1 MKHLY
6 RAALGGLI
14 SLSFGTAALACES
27 YHGYRIQTEGGDYSV
42 LLNGVMT
49 AQDAEI
55 DDHQR
60 VGPFN
65 QWVAEGENVV
75 TVSIKQGSAT
85 VSLSRYCVGSYEGE
99 VVVEASLTGPET
111 RELTFFAE
119 NAPKPIYDDVA
130 TDDSG
135 LKDAIASLKAAI
147 DAKDVETYW
156 NMHQGLRA
164 AAAADGAPEEMI
176 RRMITITVEEGKPTY
191 KDNLTFTPVLGGR
204 VWQVFAEDG
213 TEPIVIEIKRD
224 GGTNIMR
231 TGAYWG
237 KVNGVWDVVGN

>member
-6 RAALGGLI
+6 RAAIGGFI
-14 SLSFGTAALACES
+14 GLSIGSAAFACES
-27 YHGYRIQTEGGDYSV
+27 YHGYRVQTENSDYTVS
-42 LLNGVMT
+42 LNGVVT
-49 AQDAEI
+49 AREAEAN
-55 DDHQR
+55 DHQR

-75 TVSIKQGSAT
+75 TISIGQGSAH

-99 VVVEASLTGPET
+99 VVVEANLTGPET
-111 RELTFFAE
+111 RQLTFFAE
-119 NAPKPIYDDVA
+119 NAPTPVYDDVA
-130 TDDSG
+130 TDDTG
-135 LKDAIASLKAAI
+135 LREALAALKAAI
-147 DAKDVETYW
+147 DAKDVEAYW
-156 NMHQGLRA
+156 DMHEGLRA
-164 AAAADGAPEEMI
+164 AAAADGAPEEMM

-191 KDNLTFTPVLGGR
+191 HDNLTFTPVLDGR
-204 VWQVFAEDG
+204 VWQVLAEDG

-231 TGAYWG
+231 TGSFWG

>member
-6 RAALGGLI
+6 RAAIGGFFG
-14 SLSFGTAALACES
+14 LSIGSAAFACET
-27 YHGYRIQTEGGDYSV
+27 YHGYRIQTDNGDYTV
-42 LLNGVMT
+42 QLNGVLT
-49 AQDAEI
+49 AQDAEVG
-55 DDHQR
+55 DHQR

-65 QWVAEGENVV
+65 QWVTEGENLV
-75 TVSIKQGSAT
+75 TVSINQGSAK

-99 VVVEASLTGPET
+99 VVVEANLTGPET

-119 NAPKPIYDDVA
+119 SAPKPIYDDVA
-130 TDDSG
+130 TNDDG
-135 LKDAIASLKAAI
+135 LKEALAALKAAI
-147 DAKDVETYW
+147 DAKDVDTYW
-156 NMHQGLRA
+156 DMHQGLRA

-176 RRMITITVEEGKPTY
+176 RRMITITVEEGKATY
-191 KDNLTFTPVLGGR
+191 ADNLTFTPVLDGR

-231 TGAYWG
+231 TGSYWG
-237 KVNGVWDVVGN
+237 KINGAWDVVGN